1 LSARVILGAS
11 TTSLSGIHLA
21 GPEAQLFDIVLKII
35 ANLGVIVGGTAVYIA
50 LRSNSRQL
58 GAQIFLT
65 YSNRIHQLRQTLAI
79 DVDVYRP
86 FSDVTDLD
94 PEARRV
100 VVEALYAIFEFYSL
114 RRQGYVA
121 TAIWSIWEPDMARL
135 LSTAAFR
142 HEWSL
147 LRKRFET
154 HPHFIAWVAKWHGQP
169 PFSQHY

>member
-1 LSARVILGAS
+1 M
-11 TTSLSGIHLA
+11 A
-21 GPEAQLFDIVLKII
+21 GPEAQLFDIALKII

-50 LRSNSRQL
+50 LRSNSRQV
-58 GAQIFLT
+58 GAQIFLA

-86 FSDVTDLD
+86 FSDATDMD
-94 PEARRV
+94 PEARRA

-147 LRKRFET
+147 LRQRFET
-154 HPHFIAWVAKWHGQP
+154 HPHFIAWVAKWHGQSP
-169 PFSQHY
+169 ASQR

>member
-1 LSARVILGAS
+1 
-11 TTSLSGIHLA
+11 
-21 GPEAQLFDIVLKII
+21 LKII

-50 LRSNSRQL
+50 LRSNGRQL
-58 GAQIFLT
+58 GAQIFLA

-79 DVDVYRP
+79 DVYRP
-86 FSDVTDLD
+86 LSDATDLD

-100 VVEALYAIFEFYSL
+100 IVEALYAIFEFYSL
-114 RRQGYVA
+114 RRQGYVT

-147 LRKRFET
+147 LRQRFDT
-154 HPHFIAWVAKWHGQP
+154 HPRFIAWVAKWYEQS
-169 PFSQHY
+169 PFSQR